1 MPYTGTDLA
10 ALNYFLRNTMLEP
23 GLIQP
28 DTIIKSPLL
37 RALENRLIRASFRG
51 KNAELEVMTAM
62 ALTGG
67 PTTDETAIRYPG
79 EDTYV
84 TGYAP
89 LRRLEVNVGSTMGAI
104 HASANAGPD
113 GSWGKVILEKLKHR
127 KIDWDLTLDQVLMGN
142 GSGLRGI
149 VYSSSYSTLVLT
161 VYLQNTYLETGWENA
176 AMLRVGQRVE
186 FMHSAAAVAD
196 SSGATDFVITER
208 VFGNRDNGAA
218 VNTGYIK
225 VTVASDISASVANGD
240 KVYIRGGIT
249 LGVTLPEPHGIIAL
263 LQGNGDS
270 YSGTSALTAFQAFTR
285 ANLASMKAL
294 VWDATDFTAAGA
306 AGTPDDWEL
315 RTLATFVNE
324 IRRGSGADGPDLA
337 LLSSQMAQTLADK
350 NRQNQGVNIAVRT
363 MQNAGEQQKMVIGVE
378 YATTFRTGGQDIEIA
393 VADTVPDNV
402 IHFIRKED
410 FRWMQRE
417 PGFYNYASDLNM
429 GDVWMPSKGDRYNA
443 IEAPFGGEMQVMAH
457 RCDRSGT
464 IMDLIAD

>member
-1 MPYTGTDLA
+1 MAYEGTDLA

-28 DTIIKSPLL
+28 DTIINSPLL
-37 RALENRLIRASFRG
+37 RALESRLIRAQFRG
-51 KNAELEVMTAM
+51 KNAELEVLTAM

-67 PTTDETAIRYPG
+67 PSTDESTIRYAG
-79 EDTYV
+79 EDTYS

-89 LRRLEVNVGSTMGAI
+89 MRRLEVNVGSTMGAI
-104 HASANAGPD
+104 HASANAGTD

-142 GSGLRGI
+142 GSGVRG
-149 VYSSSYSTLVLT
+149 VVLSSSYNGGTLTITLD
-161 VYLQNTYLETGWENA
+161 NTYRETGWENT
-176 AMLRVGQRVE
+176 AMLRKGQRVE
-186 FMHSAAAVAD
+186 IYHAGIVTDGA
-196 SSGATDFVITER
+196 GATNFPITA
-208 VFGNRDNGAA
+208 VTFGNRDNGAA
-218 VNTGYIK
+218 TTGTIAI
-225 VTVASDISASVANGD
+225 TVGSDISASCVDND
-240 KVYIRGGIT
+240 LIYIRGGIS
-249 LGVTLPEPHGIIAL
+249 LGVTLPEPMGIIAH

-270 YSGTSALTAFQAFTR
+270 YAGTSALATYQAFTR
-285 ANLASMKAL
+285 ANLSSMKAL
-294 VWDATDFTAAGA
+294 VWDAADFASGGVG
-306 AGTPDDWEL
+306 GTPDDWEL
-315 RTLATFVNE
+315 RNLAQFVNE
-324 IRRGSGADGPDLA
+324 IRRGSGQDGPDLM
-337 LLSSQMAQTLADK
+337 LVSSQMAQTLADK

-378 YATTFRTGGQDIEIA
+378 YASTFRTGGQDIEIA

-410 FRWMQRE
+410 FRWMQRS

-443 IEAPFGGEMQVMAH
+443 IEAPFGGEMQIMAH

-464 IMDLIAD
+464 IQDLIAD